1 VKIAVIGQGYVGFPL
16 AQIAAKSGFKVIGYD
31 NNPNVIHSINTNEAN
46 LELTDN
52 MDLLANCDVYVIAVP
67 TPLDN
72 EGRPDLSYVI
82 EASKT
87 VSKYAKSGSLVIN
100 ESTSFPGTL
109 REIIAPIIDKSASKI
124 LFAAAP
130 ERIDPLNKNWNLTN
144 TTRVIGGLT
153 KEATD
158 KAAKLYS
165 SFCTDIFTVNTPEIA
180 ESAKLLENTFRQ
192 VNIAFINQ
200 FAQIMDRFKI
210 PVHEVINAAATK
222 PFGFMKFSPG
232 LGVGGHCIPIDPI
245 YLAEKAESVGA
256 PTSLIRS
263 ADQINKSMPKYVLE
277 KAKELLGGKIS
288 GKKVCIVGLPYKSDI
303 SDLRSSPSIAL
314 WDELTL
320 AGAEIY
326 YHDSFHTNF
335 RGKNSTDF
343 VNSRFD
349 LVIVATRHSDLNTN
363 QLFSS
368 TELVLD
374 CTGSIA
380 GAHRI

>member
-31 NNPNVIHSINTNEAN
+31 NNPNVIYSINTNEAN

-52 MDLLANCDVYVIAVP
+52 MDLLANCDVYIIAVP

-82 EASKT
+82 EAST
-87 VSKYAKSGSLVIN
+87 IISKYANSGSLVIN

-109 REIIAPIIDKSASKI
+109 REIIAPIIDRSASKI

-130 ERIDPLNKNWNLTN
+130 ERIDPLNKNWNLSN

-158 KAAKLYS
+158 KAVKVYS
-165 SFCTDIFTVNTPEIA
+165 SFCADIFTVNTPEIA

-200 FAQIMDRFKI
+200 FAQIMDKFKI
-210 PVHEVINAAATK
+210 PVYEVIEAAATK

-288 GKKVCIVGLPYKSDI
+288 GKKVCIVGLSYKSDI

-320 AGAEIY
+320 TGAEIY

-349 LVIVATRHSDLNTN
+349 LVIVATRHSDLNAN

-374 CTGSIA
+374 CTGSVA

>member
-72 EGRPDLSYVI
+72 EGIPDLSYVI
-82 EASKT
+82 EASTT
-87 VSKYAKSGSLVIN
+87 VSKYANSGSLVIN

-109 REIIAPIIDKSASKI
+109 REIIAPLIDKSASRI

-158 KAAKLYS
+158 KAVKLYS
-165 SFCTDIFTVNTPEIA
+165 SFCADIFTVNTPEIA

-245 YLAEKAESVGA
+245 YLAEKAESVDA

-288 GKKVCIVGLPYKSDI
+288 GKKVCIVGLSYKSDI

>member
-1 VKIAVIGQGYVGFPL
+1 MKIAVIGQGYVGFPL

-31 NNPNVIHSINTNEAN
+31 NNPNVIHSINTNEVN

-82 EASKT
+82 EASTT
-87 VSKYAKSGSLVIN
+87 VSKYANSGSLVIN

-158 KAAKLYS
+158 KAVKLYS

-263 ADQINKSMPKYVLE
+263 ADLINNSMPKYVLE
-277 KAKELLGGKIS
+277 KAKELLGGKIF
-288 GKKVCIVGLPYKSDI
+288 GKKVCIVGLSYKSDV
-303 SDLRSSPSIAL
+303 SDLRSSPSITL
-314 WDELTL
+314 WDELSN

-326 YHDSFHTNF
+326 YHDVFHSSF
-335 RGKNSTDF
+335 RGRNSSDL
-343 VNSRFD
+343 VSLKFD
-349 LVIVATRHSDLNTN
+349 LAIVATHHSGLNTN

-374 CTGSIA
+374 CTGSIV
-380 GAHRI
+380 GAHGI

>member
-158 KAAKLYS
+158 KAVKLYS
-165 SFCTDIFTVNTPEIA
+165 SFCADIFTVNTPEIA